1 MANTK
6 APGRSTTKT
15 VKKTVKLKK
24 TTKQPKKT
32 TKRTEQSGTPH
43 LNLERTREQLKTLG
57 EKFGEAADKGLHDS
71 LVTTK
76 KQLGKLGE
84 KLQEARHKGMHF
96 AREIAEEVHR
106 FATDATELTKTK
118 IEIHNLKK
126 ERETLLQLMGE
137 KLKNLSHAG
146 QLTNVRSKF
155 SYDLKKLD
163 ELEATI
169 VEKEKDAETLS
180 LDIKSIK

>member
-1 MANTK
+1 VANTK
-6 APGRSTTKT
+6 TPKKGTTKT
-15 VKKTVKLKK
+15 VKKTVKPKRA
-24 TTKQPKKT
+24 TKQPKKIL
-32 TKRTEQSGTPH
+32 KSNEQLGIPH
-43 LNLERTREQLKTLG
+43 PGLEKTREQLKILG

-84 KLQEARHKGMHF
+84 KLQDARHKGMHF

-106 FATDATELTKTK
+106 FATDATDLTKTK

-126 ERETLLQLMGE
+126 EREILLQLMGE

-146 QLTNVRSKF
+146 QLTNVKSKF
-155 SYDLKKLD
+155 RYDLKKLD
-163 ELEATI
+163 ELEAAI
-169 VEKEKDAETLS
+169 AEKEKDAEALS